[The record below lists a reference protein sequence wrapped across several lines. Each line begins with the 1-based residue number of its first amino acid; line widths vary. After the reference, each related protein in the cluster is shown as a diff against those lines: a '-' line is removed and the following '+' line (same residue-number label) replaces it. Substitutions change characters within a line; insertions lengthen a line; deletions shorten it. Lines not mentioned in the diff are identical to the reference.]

1 MVSSS
6 TNDFFT
12 PDKILEMQ
20 TWLREHPIDHAY
32 DEACMELDTDAP
44 LDQLASRC
52 AYKALKE
59 IGQLPPDI
67 ENQ

>member
-1 MVSSS
+1 MLLSSIS
-6 TNDFFT
+6 DLYSEAE
-12 PDKILEMQ
+12 IAEMQ
-20 TWLREHPIDHAY
+20 AWLREHPIDHAY

-67 ENQ
+67 EN